1 MGGDFVI
8 DNSVVMAWLF
18 EDECDAYS
26 EAILDQMMQWRAWVP
41 VIWPL
46 EVANVL
52 LVAERRQRIRH
63 RDSAQFLHYLSDLPI
78 LVESQEQIRVFN
90 EVLALGRDHNLS
102 TYDASYIEIALRK
115 KLPLATR
122 DQDMVKAAEASN
134 IQLVG

>member
-63 RDSAQFLHYLSDLPI
+63 S
-78 LVESQEQIRVFN
+78 
-90 EVLALGRDHNLS
+90 G
-102 TYDASYIEIALRK
+102 
-115 KLPLATR
+115 
-122 DQDMVKAAEASN
+122 
-134 IQLVG
+134 